1 MIKNNYFKFI
11 MIKLA
16 TTVKMNIA
24 ILGFG
29 LVILVA
35 HPTAVFAHAE
45 LVKAEPARRAV
56 LADSPQQI
64 RLWFNEEIEA
74 DYASLSLLDADNK
87 VLTEKKPIAHPDDS
101 KSIYLELPEL
111 AEGRYTVKFRVLSVD
126 GHVLDSEYK
135 FTVKKNKIK

>member
-1 MIKNNYFKFI
+1 MIKNNHFKFI

-16 TTVKMNIA
+16 TTVKISTV

-29 LVILVA
+29 LVTLLVS
-35 HPTAVFAHAE
+35 PNVVFAHAE
-45 LVKAEPARRAV
+45 LVKAEPARRAI
-56 LADSPQQI
+56 LAASPKQV

-74 DYASLSLLDADNK
+74 DYASLSLLDADNNI
-87 VLTEKKPIAHPDDS
+87 LTEEKPMAHPDDS

-111 AEGRYTVKFRVLSVD
+111 AGGQYTVKFRVLSVD

-135 FTVKKNKIK
+135 FTVKDNKTK